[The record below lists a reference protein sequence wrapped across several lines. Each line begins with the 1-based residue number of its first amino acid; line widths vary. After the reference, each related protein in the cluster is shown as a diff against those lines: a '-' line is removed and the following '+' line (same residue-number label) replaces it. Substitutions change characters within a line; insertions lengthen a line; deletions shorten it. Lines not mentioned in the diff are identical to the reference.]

1 MEIKDCKNCDHI
13 KTVHATGG
21 FKFKGCYC
29 HPYKGKWI
37 VEIKECPKK
46 VEVQNGQIRVKKMVK
61 E

>member
-21 FKFKGCYC
+21 FKFKGCYYK
-29 HPYKGKWI
+29 PYKGKWI

-46 VEVQNGQIRVKKMVK
+46 VEVHDETNII
-61 E
+61 